1 MRTNGA
7 RTSGYGLAAVLLGAA
22 ALLLCPSRAL
32 AVQATLIDD
41 ANTST
46 ALPNANFGADPN
58 VRVGVKPTAFLR
70 FDFSPLPSVT
80 GADVQKAT
88 LTIFVNHVA
97 SAGSF
102 DVNLATSAW
111 DEGSITAN
119 TAPSLTATAV
129 PSVPVALSDTN
140 TFLTIDI
147 TDLVKGWLDTPAS
160 NLGLALVSAGAR
172 FRFDSKENLATS
184 HSAHLDVVLVG
195 SGAAGPTGPTGAT
208 GPTGPPGAGATGA
221 TGATGPTGA
230 TGAPGAGSIGP
241 TGATGA
247 PGATGAT
254 GATGP
259 TGPPG
264 AGSGF
269 TAQVIGGGTTTVNPP
284 NNAVSYMGP
293 FEMGN
298 SNVEGTV
305 SMAFPVS
312 GTISH
317 LQVFVQGSPGAGK
330 SWTLTIRV
338 AGTNSSVTCTITGA
352 ATRCSDLVNTAA
364 ITANQTLSVR
374 ISPTGGPGSKPLHWR
389 AIVSTP

>member
-1 MRTNGA
+1 
-7 RTSGYGLAAVLLGAA
+7 
-22 ALLLCPSRAL
+22 
-32 AVQATLIDD
+32 
-41 ANTST
+41 
-46 ALPNANFGADPN
+46 PN

-147 TDLVKGWLDTPAS
+147 T
-160 NLGLALVSAGAR
+160 
-172 FRFDSKENLATS
+172 
-184 HSAHLDVVLVG
+184 
-195 SGAAGPTGPTGAT
+195 
-208 GPTGPPGAGATGA
+208 
-221 TGATGPTGA
+221 
-230 TGAPGAGSIGP
+230 
-241 TGATGA
+241 
-247 PGATGAT
+247 
-254 GATGP
+254 
-259 TGPPG
+259 
-264 AGSGF
+264 
-269 TAQVIGGGTTTVNPP
+269 AQVIGGGTPTVNPP

-312 GTISH
+312 GTISQ
-317 LQVFVQGSPGAGK
+317 LQVFVQGSPGPGK
-330 SWTLTIRV
+330 SWTLTLRV

-364 ITANQTLSVR
+364 I
-374 ISPTGGPGSKPLHWR
+374 P
-389 AIVSTP
+389 

>member
-7 RTSGYGLAAVLLGAA
+7 RTTGYGLAAILLGAA

-195 SGAAGPTGPTGAT
+195 TAGPPGPTGAT
-208 GPTGPPGAGATGA
+208 GPSGGPA
-221 TGATGPTGA
+221 GATGPTGA
-230 TGAPGAGSIGP
+230 TGATGPAGTTGP
-241 TGATGA
+241 TGATGLA
-247 PGATGAT
+247 GPTGATGNT

-264 AGSGF
+264 AGSGV
-269 TAQVIGGGTTTVNPP
+269 TAQVIGGGTANLNPP